1 MNLTDRLQLPVMGV
15 GTWAWGDRLYWGY
28 EHRFGRREVEGAY
41 RASLEAGLLFYDTA
55 EIYGQGA
62 SEVILGQLERGSGA
76 HLTIASKFMPFPWR
90 LKKGDLL
97 TALRRSLDRLGR
109 ESLELYQIHWPLP
122 PLRVETWMDAL
133 ARAVEAGLVRA
144 VGVSNYSLSQMR
156 RGRAA
161 LAGHG
166 IALRSNQVL
175 YSLLDRRP
183 EITGLLAECRREDIA
198 LIAYSPLAQGLLTG
212 KYGQDNPP
220 PLQRRLRVGRRRLMH
235 AESLA
240 EVMRRIGEGH
250 DGKTPSQV
258 ALNWV
263 ICKGAIPIPGA
274 KDAEQAEE
282 NAGAQGWRLTD
293 REVADLDRLSA
304 VH

>member
-1 MNLTDRLQLPVMGV
+1 MKLTDGLQLPAMGV

-28 EHRFGRREVEGAY
+28 ERRFGRREVEGAY
-41 RASLEAGLLFYDTA
+41 AASLKAGLLFYDTA

-90 LKKGDLL
+90 LKNGDLL
-97 TALRRSLDRLGR
+97 AALRRSLDRLGR
-109 ESLELYQIHWPLP
+109 ETLELYQIHWPLP
-122 PLRVETWMDAL
+122 PLRVETWMEGL
-133 ARAVEAGLVRA
+133 AQAVEAGLVRA
-144 VGVSNYSLSQMR
+144 VGVSNYSQPQMR
-156 RGRAA
+156 RAKAA
-161 LAGHG
+161 LAKHG

-212 KYGQDNPP
+212 KYARDNPP
-220 PLQRRLRVGRRRLMH
+220 PLQRRLRVGKTRLMR

-240 EVMRRIGEGH
+240 KVLRRIGEGH
-250 DGKTPSQV
+250 DGKTASQV

-263 ICKGAIPIPGA
+263 VCKGAIPIPGA
-274 KDAEQAEE
+274 KDTVQAVE
-282 NAGAQGWRLTD
+282 NAGALGWRLTD
-293 REVADLDRLSA
+293 QEVADLDRLST

>member
-1 MNLTDRLQLPVMGV
+1 MNLTDSLQLPAMGV

-28 EHRFGRREVEGAY
+28 ERRFGRREVEGAY
-41 RASLEAGLLFYDTA
+41 AASLQAGLLFYDTA

-62 SEVILGQLERGSGA
+62 SEVILGQLEKGSGA

-90 LKKGDLL
+90 LKKADLL

-122 PLRVETWMDAL
+122 PIRVETWMEAL

-156 RGRAA
+156 RARLA
-161 LAGHG
+161 LAKHG
-166 IALRSNQVL
+166 IDLRSNQVL
-175 YSLLDRRP
+175 YSLLDRQP
-183 EITGLLAECRREDIA
+183 EMTGLLAECRREEIA

-212 KYGQDNPP
+212 KYSRHNPP
-220 PLQRRLRVGRRRLMH
+220 PLQRRVRVGIRKLKH

-240 EVMRRIGEGH
+240 EVMHEIGKGH
-250 DGKTPSQV
+250 DGKTASQV

-274 KDAEQAEE
+274 KDGVQAEE
-282 NAGAQGWRLTD
+282 NAGALGWRLTGQ
-293 REVADLDRLSA
+293 EVANLDRLSA